1 MRQRI
6 RLGYINCESTRRFDT
21 GTPLTYHSTY
31 IDARVGVIF
40 ARNEMAHLKLT
51 KNTYSAKPKDIERKW
66 YVVDAEGQVLG
77 RLATNL
83 ATVLR
88 GKHKAIYTPSMDT
101 GDFVI
106 VINADKVVL
115 TGDKEN
121 QKVYYRHSGYPGG
134 LTETS
139 YNDLKARRPEQIV
152 MNAVRGML
160 PKNRLGSAMLRKLHV
175 YAGSEHPHTAQQP
188 EPLKFEG

>member
-1 MRQRI
+1 MPVNQGGS
-6 RLGYINCESTRRFDT
+6 LRFDT
-21 GTPLTYHSTY
+21 GTPLTYHSKH
-31 IDARVGVIF
+31 IDARAGVIF
-40 ARNEMAHLKLT
+40 ARNKMAYLKLT
-51 KNTYSAKPKDIERKW
+51 KNTYSAKPKDFERKW

-77 RLATNL
+77 RLATSL

-101 GDFVI
+101 GDFII
-106 VINADKVVL
+106 VINAEKVVL

-134 LTETS
+134 LTETA
-139 YNDLKARRPEQIV
+139 YLDLKNCRPEQIV

-160 PKNRLGSAMLRKLHV
+160 PKNRLGSAMLCKLHV